1 MSSHSVRFPNE
12 NTDYRAARDELLDA
26 EVGLRRHVEQVAALR
41 RRLPVGGA
49 VPEDYVFEEGDPV
62 RRVRLSELFQRPDA
76 SLLLYNFMYGPK
88 MEKACPACTSFLD
101 GLDGIAP
108 HATQRVNLA
117 IVAKSPIERIRAH
130 ARERGW
136 RNLRLLSSAGNTFN
150 RDYFGESPDESQN
163 PLLHVFVRR
172 GGVVHHF
179 YTTELAFVPSEP
191 GQHQRHIDQ
200 MWPLWQLFDLTP
212 EGRGTDWF
220 PRLRYEP

>member
-12 NTDYRAARDELLDA
+12 NADYRAARDELLEV

-76 SLLLYNFMYGPK
+76 SLLLYNFMYGPR
-88 MEKACPACTSFLD
+88 MEKACPSCTSFLD

-117 IVAKSPIERIRAH
+117 IVAKSPIDRIRAH

-150 RDYFGESPDESQN
+150 RDYFGENPDESQN

-172 GGVVHHF
+172 GGAVHHF
-179 YTTELAFVPSEP
+179 YTTELAFAPSEP
-191 GQHQRHIDQ
+191 GQHPRHIDQ